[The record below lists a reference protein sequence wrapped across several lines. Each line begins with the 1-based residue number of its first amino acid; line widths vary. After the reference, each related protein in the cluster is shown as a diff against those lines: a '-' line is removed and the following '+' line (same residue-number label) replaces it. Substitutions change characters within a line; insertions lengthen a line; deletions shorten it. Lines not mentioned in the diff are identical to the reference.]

1 MIYCEWLRILAEGS
15 KGGGESEYR
24 EEYGVYVGEGREAR
38 WAGGGERAE
47 IGFEGLQILDAR
59 LYYDRSLLTPYL
71 RVSEQEVEKFGGK
84 S

>member
-1 MIYCEWLRILAEGS
+1 MEEEGQ
-15 KGGGESEYR
+15 
-24 EEYGVYVGEGREAR
+24 
-38 WAGGGERAE
+38 E

-71 RVSEQEVEKFGGK
+71 RVSEQEVEKFGVRVRVEWE